1 MPIKVTFKFEFKG
14 EDYEVGEQEIKC
26 PHAYRHAIRYGF
38 GNAIDEIKEDKPV
51 KTKGRKKK
59 AK

>member
-14 EDYEVGEQEIKC
+14 DDYEVGEQEIKC

-38 GNAIDEIKEDKPV
+38 GHAIDEIKEAV